1 MLKTS
6 ETDPLQVGWLA
17 GPWPGRVGLT
27 FAPGKQQADAL
38 SGAWMRD
45 LQLDLHQLRMVHDA
59 QQLVCL
65 LEDHELAELA
75 IPDLAQRALV
85 AGLLFSRLR
94 IQDGIIPVDV
104 AAVRVLVRQICDWA
118 AAGQTT
124 VIHCK
129 GGLGRAGTIG
139 GCVLRAA
146 GVDAAATFAAL
157 VAARGLSCP
166 ETNAQRL
173 YVQQF
178 TLGVAADT
186 WPDVAN

>member
-6 ETDPLQVGWLA
+6 ETHPLQVGWLA

-27 FAPGKQQADAL
+27 FAPGKQQAAAL
-38 SGAWMRD
+38 SGAWLRN
-45 LQLDLHQLRMVHDA
+45 LQLDLHQLLTVHGA

-65 LEDHELAELA
+65 LEDHELVELA
-75 IPDLAQRALV
+75 IPDLAQRALGG
-85 AGLLFSRLR
+85 GLLFSRLP
-94 IQDGIIPVDV
+94 IQDGSIPVDV
-104 AAVRVLVRQICDWA
+104 GAVRALVRQICDWA

-146 GVDAAATFAAL
+146 GLDVPATFAAL
-157 VAARGLSCP
+157 LEARGPSCP

-173 YVQQF
+173 YVQHF
-178 TLGVAADT
+178 RLDAASVAGR
-186 WPDVAN
+186 